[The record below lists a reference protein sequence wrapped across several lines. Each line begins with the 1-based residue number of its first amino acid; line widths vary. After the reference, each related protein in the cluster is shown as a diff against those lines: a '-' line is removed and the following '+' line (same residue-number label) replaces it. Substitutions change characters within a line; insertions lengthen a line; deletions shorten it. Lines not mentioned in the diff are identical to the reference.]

1 MIAGVLIVL
10 VDSSDKYEE
19 QHRVWGGGLCGNK
32 STQMLRKCAKLAGQ
46 SMTTAS
52 LGKL

>member
-1 MIAGVLIVL
+1 MIVGVLIVL

-19 QHRVWGGGLCGNK
+19 QCRVWGGGRRGTK
-32 STQMLRKCAKLAGQ
+32 STQMLRKDAKAAGQ
-46 SMTTAS
+46 SMTAAS